1 MVLLCRRSVAQLME
15 PSRYSRRLQLL
26 GRHLSGSRQSPA
38 HTASRPSSSAAPKEH
53 ALVVRGGSI
62 CDGSGAPR
70 FTGDV
75 AVGHDG
81 RIAAIGQGLGAG
93 EREIDAVGKLVT
105 P

>member
-1 MVLLCRRSVAQLME
+1 MNESFDDVRRRSHAAGVQLR
-15 PSRYSRRLQLL
+15 SVKVWIDNLKVRWYN
-26 GRHLSGSRQSPA
+26 GG
-38 HTASRPSSSAAPKEH
+38 EH

-93 EREIDAVGKLVT
+93 EREIDAAGKLVT

>member
-1 MVLLCRRSVAQLME
+1 ME

-38 HTASRPSSSAAPKEH
+38 HTASSAAPKEH

-93 EREIDAVGKLVT
+93 EREIDAAGKLVT